1 MAQQQQS
8 QKPTFFLLFF
18 FLLVAFHC
26 ISFLVLFFSCIFSF
40 YLIVFSSYVNMVE
53 SISVVFPFS
62 NRRLPLSD
70 PSNNWNST
78 RGREEDKKRKRVGYT
93 SINRRDDKREKTLG
107 EDVVL
112 LLIQFPRRN
121 FSPLSFPSPHLI
133 FFTSFVLSLRRKTLR
148 LNYSVSF
155 TTSFLCMG
163 RWMDG
168 NTVVE
173 ELGWFT
179 TFFSIFEG
187 KIPVDDMELP
197 SRVTCFKYQGC
208 SSLPILFFKEI
219 TSVRSAAYQLVK

>member
-18 FLLVAFHC
+18 FLLVALHC

-62 NRRLPLSD
+62 NRRLPLND

-107 EDVVL
+107 EYVVL
-112 LLIQFPRRN
+112 LLIQFPRPN

-133 FFTSFVLSLRRKTLR
+133 FFYFVRSFAPQENSPSELFSVFSHVLFV
-148 LNYSVSF
+148 Y
-155 TTSFLCMG
+155 G
-163 RWMDG
+163 QMDG
-168 NTVVE
+168 WQYGGRRTRVVYHF
-173 ELGWFT
+173 LLY
-179 TFFSIFEG
+179 I
-187 KIPVDDMELP
+187 
-197 SRVTCFKYQGC
+197 
-208 SSLPILFFKEI
+208 
-219 TSVRSAAYQLVK
+219 